1 MSDAYPS
8 GLDLYGLSNLISSIV
23 FIGLAVLV
31 FLKATHRQAGRIFA
45 LWCISVGAWA
55 FCVYQQTV
63 AHYPEQALFWSR
75 GLHVFSSFIPV
86 LFLHFILSYLNNVR
100 QSLIVALYAVACT
113 FGASFAYTNT
123 LFIREVSPITSFAF
137 YPKAGPAY
145 PLFLVYFSTCVLTGF
160 YDLWKAYQVAD
171 LARRNQMRYLLSAM
185 IIGFGGGTTTFLHVF
200 DIPIFPYGNYG
211 LVTFCAAMITYA
223 IVKHR
228 LMDITV
234 VIHKSV
240 AYGFLLASIFIPT
253 YLAVAA
259 SERATLYSVPPL
271 LAGTLIIACGLWVL
285 MKQPEALV
293 NITFSLV
300 CGAVSIW
307 LLSFFMVYSSADEA
321 EASVWGRCVYVGVVY
336 IPALFYHFTSS
347 VLQRRKPNKLI
358 AANYFTSTVFLMLLQ
373 TPYLVNGNYTYFW
386 GHYPKAG
393 LLHPLFLMYFGLAGG
408 WSLFRTYKGHLAA
421 QSINAPE
428 AARLRT
434 LFWAFAIG
442 YVSSLDF
449 AQAYGR
455 EFYPVGYVLVSVCVL
470 IVTYTLLQYQ
480 ETESALMPTS
490 PRSLLYVQTLG
501 LIPVYVAV
509 LLLIRLFTGTTQYLL
524 TGILLAT
531 FLIFAG
537 ALAGIQKRVEQAIAR
552 ILFKQRHDAYET
564 LIEFS
569 KAMVTILDLSSLSST
584 IMDTLARALGIEKI
598 SLFLQDKE
606 KSQYYLATAHGL
618 DFDEMKT
625 VTFSA
630 TARLPQHLART
641 RSIVVLEEV
650 RQGGSGPAEQ
660 AVLDS
665 LQLLQSE
672 LSIPLVN
679 KERLIGF
686 LNFGKRV
693 SRSMY
698 SEADLALLTTLAQN
712 AAVALDNAML
722 YEDLRRSRLL
732 MRRTDRLRSLET
744 IAGGFAHEIRN
755 PLTSI
760 KTFVQLAPERKHDD
774 EFMGHFSRI
783 VHEDVLRIERLIQEI
798 LDYARYMEPKFSVE
812 NLNDLVSSCLYF
824 VEVKAESKN
833 ITVEKDFSHALPNV
847 MLDRQQIKQVLLNLL
862 INAMEAMSDRGG
874 RLILRTRPLNK
885 PGGDQWGQIEV
896 RDTGPG
902 IAPAD
907 LDHIFDP
914 FYTTKHHSE
923 EREGTGLGLTI
934 VHQIIQEHHGYIEVE
949 SQQGRGTTFFV
960 NLPVRQPEDLFSREG
975 VEHEKTDSVG
985 R

>member
-1 MSDAYPS
+1 MSVFALS
-8 GLDLYGLSNLISSIV
+8 CLLTGCISLAFGLFVTLNHPTARTNRLWGLVSLSVAIWS
-23 FIGLAVLV
+23 IGLGFVTAAENYQSAIRWLHV
-31 FLKATHRQAGRIFA
+31 HY
-45 LWCISVGAWA
+45 VGAI
-55 FCVYQQTV
+55 
-63 AHYPEQALFWSR
+63 L
-75 GLHVFSSFIPV
+75 IPV
-86 LFLHFILSYLNNVR
+86 VFLHFVHVLVNKDQALIRLGAYLLGGVFLLLNFTGKLVDVVPKAEFSYYTAPLAAYPAY
-100 QSLIVALYAVACT
+100 VAFFFSAVLYAHA
-113 FGASFAYTNT
+113 
-123 LFIREVSPITSFAF
+123 L
-137 YPKAGPAY
+137 
-145 PLFLVYFSTCVLTGF
+145 LL
-160 YDLWKAYQVAD
+160 KAYYVSSGQKREQ
-171 LARRNQMRYLLSAM
+171 LKYLFCGSTVGF
-185 IIGFGGGTTTFLHVF
+185 IGGSTAFFPVF
-200 DIPIFPYGNYG
+200 DWPIFPYGIY
-211 LVTFCAAMITYA
+211 LVALYVLIIGYS
-223 IVKHR
+223 ILRHR

-240 AYGFLLASIFIPT
+240 AYGFLLAAIFIPT

-300 CGAVSIW
+300 CGAVGIW

-336 IPALFYHFTSS
+336 IPAAFYHFTSS
-347 VLQRRKPNKLI
+347 LLRDPMPNRLI
-358 AANYFTSTVFLMLLQ
+358 ATNYLISTAFLLLIP
-373 TPYLVNGNYTYFW
+373 TPYLVTGNYTYFW

-408 WSLFRTYKGHLAA
+408 WSLFRTYQGHLAA
-421 QSINAPE
+421 QTINAPE

-449 AQAYGR
+449 AQAYGH
-455 EFYPVGYVLVSVCVL
+455 EFYPVGYLLASICVL
-470 IVTYTLLQYQ
+470 MVTRMLMQYQ
-480 ETESALMPTS
+480 ETEGALMSTA
-490 PRSLLYVQTLG
+490 PRALVYVQTFG

-524 TGILLAT
+524 AGILLAT

-569 KAMVTILDLSSLSST
+569 RAMVTILDLSSLSSN

-606 KSQYYLATAHGL
+606 RSQYCLAASHGL

-625 VTFSA
+625 VTFAAS
-630 TARLPQHLART
+630 ARLPQHLART
-641 RSIVVLEEV
+641 RSIVILEEV
-650 RQGGSGPAEQ
+650 RQGRSGPAEQ

-672 LSIPLVN
+672 LCIPLVN
-679 KERLIGF
+679 KDRLIGF
-686 LNFGKRV
+686 LNFGKRA

-698 SEADLALLTTLAQN
+698 SEADLALLNTLAQN

-774 EFMGHFSRI
+774 EFIGHFSQI

-798 LDYARYMEPKFSVE
+798 LDYARYMEPKFSFDD
-812 NLNDLVSSCLYF
+812 LNEIVSSCLYF

-833 ITVEKDFSHALPNV
+833 ITIEKDFSPALPNI

-862 INAMEAMSDRGG
+862 INAMEAMGERGG
-874 RLILRTRPLNK
+874 RLIIRTQPLNK
-885 PGGDQWGQIEV
+885 SGGDQWGQIEV

-949 SQQGRGTTFFV
+949 SQLGRGTTFFV
-960 NLPVRQPEDLFSREG
+960 NLPVRQHEDLFARER

>member
-1 MSDAYPS
+1 MFDFSQYAFNPHAIP
-8 GLDLYGLSNLISSIV
+8 LIM
-23 FIGLAVLV
+23 
-31 FLKATHRQAGRIFA
+31 AG
-45 LWCISVGAWA
+45 
-55 FCVYQQTV
+55 
-63 AHYPEQALFWSR
+63 
-75 GLHVFSSFIPV
+75 
-86 LFLHFILSYLNNVR
+86 
-100 QSLIVALYAVACT
+100 IVACAL
-113 FGASFAYTNT
+113 GLFAYTS
-123 LFIREVSPITSFAF
+123 SPAARANRHFLILCLSIAVWLCATG
-137 YPKAGPAY
+137 AG
-145 PLFLVYFSTCVLTGF
+145 
-160 YDLWKAYQVAD
+160 
-171 LARRNQMRYLLSAM
+171 LLSATPALAIQWFKIDNLGVM
-185 IIGFGGGTTTFLHVF
+185 FISVAFYAFTVHFLDLSRPRSIRLGYASATLLALTILLSDQFVIGVRSYWWGFYPQWGIASIPFFAVFFSYMASAFLAYFRSYQETLSPIKRNQIKYVLIAFLFAYTGSVDFLPVFGYEVYPFGYV
-200 DIPIFPYGNYG
+200 PIFV
-211 LVTFCAAMITYA
+211 LISVLAFA
-223 IVKHR
+223 IFRYR

-234 VIHKSV
+234 VIHKGV
-240 AYGFLLASIFIPT
+240 AYGFLLAAIFIPT

-271 LAGTLIIACGLWVL
+271 LAGTVIIACGLWVL
-285 MKQPEALV
+285 MKQPQALV

-307 LLSFFMVYSSADEA
+307 LFSFFMVYSSADEA
-321 EASVWGRCVYVGVVY
+321 EASFWGRCVYVGVVF
-336 IPALFYHFTSS
+336 IPAIFYHFSSS
-347 VLQRRKPNKLI
+347 VLQRRMPNKLI
-358 AANYFTSTVFLMLLQ
+358 VINYFISTAFLLLIP
-373 TPYLVNGNYTYFW
+373 TPYLLNGDYTYFW

-408 WSLFRTYKGHLAA
+408 LSLFRIYQEHLAA
-421 QSINAPE
+421 QHSNAPDAE
-428 AARLRT
+428 RLRT

-442 YVSSLDF
+442 YMSSLDF
-449 AQAYGR
+449 AQAYGH
-455 EFYPVGYVLVSVCVL
+455 EFYPVGYLLASICVL
-470 IVTYTLLQYQ
+470 IVTRTIVKYQ
-480 ETESALMPTS
+480 SMESALMPTA
-490 PRSLLYVQTLG
+490 PRALLYVQTLG

-509 LLLIRLFTGTTQYLL
+509 LLLIRLFTGSTQYLL
-524 TGILLAT
+524 AGILLAT

-537 ALAGIQKRVEQAIAR
+537 VLAGIQKRVEKAIER
-552 ILFKQRHDAYET
+552 MLFQQRHDAYET

-569 KAMVTILDLSSLSST
+569 KAMVTILDLSALNST
-584 IMDTLARALGIEKI
+584 IMDTLARVLGIEKI
-598 SLFLQDKE
+598 SVFLLDKE
-606 KSQYYLATAHGL
+606 KEQYYLAAAHGL

-630 TARLPQHLART
+630 SARLPQHLART
-641 RSIVVLEEV
+641 RSIAVLEEL
-650 RQGGSGPAEQ
+650 RQDRDNPAEQ

-665 LQLLQSE
+665 FQLLQTE
-672 LSIPLVN
+672 LCIPLVN
-679 KERLIGF
+679 KDRLIGF
-686 LNFGKRV
+686 FNFGKRA

-698 SEADLALLTTLAQN
+698 SEADLSLLTTLAQN

-760 KTFVQLAPERKHDD
+760 KTFVQLAPERMQDD
-774 EFMGHFSRI
+774 EFIGHFSQI

-812 NLNDLVSSCLYF
+812 NLNDIVSSCLYF

-833 ITVEKDFSHALPNV
+833 INVEKDFAHTLQSV

-862 INAMEAMSDRGG
+862 INAMEAMGDRGG
-874 RLILRTRPLNK
+874 RLTVRTRQLSK
-885 PGGDQWGQIEV
+885 PDGDLWVQIEV
-896 RDTGPG
+896 SDTGPG

-934 VHQIIQEHHGYIEVE
+934 VHQIVQEHHGYIEVE
-949 SQQGRGTTFFV
+949 SHPGRGTTFFV
-960 NLPVRQPEDLFSREG
+960 NMPIRQPEDLFTRERM
-975 VEHEKTDSVG
+975 EHEKTDPVG

>member
-1 MSDAYPS
+1 MNGA
-8 GLDLYGLSNLISSIV
+8 LLQHTFALSLTS
-23 FIGLAVLV
+23 FAVLLLGLLV
-31 FLKATHRQAGRIFA
+31 FYAKRDTPTGKIFFIYCASISWWA
-45 LWCISVGAWA
+45 L
-55 FCVYQQTV
+55 F
-63 AHYPEQALFWSR
+63 QALHQSLLDPQASLLAAQLMTA
-75 GLHVFSSFIPV
+75 GGSFLIPS
-86 LFLHFILSYLNNVR
+86 LFLHFVVTLLNVPRPAWLLRGMYSVSAILAVLSFTPLMVQPPAPKFYLHNFFNPGPIY
-100 QSLIVALYAVACT
+100 LIGVAFFIGAITIGHYWLYRH
-113 FGASFAYTNT
+113 FASTSGQVKNQFAYFFFSSAIGYLGGSAN
-123 LFIREVSPITSFAF
+123 
-137 YPKAGPAY
+137 
-145 PLFLVYFSTCVLTGF
+145 FLL
-160 YDLWKAYQVAD
+160 
-171 LARRNQMRYLLSAM
+171 
-185 IIGFGGGTTTFLHVF
+185 VF
-200 DIPIFPYGNYG
+200 DIDIPLLNPWG
-211 LVTFCAAMITYA
+211 TYA
-223 IVKHR
+223 VVFYVAATSYAIARYR

-234 VIHKSV
+234 VIHKGV
-240 AYGFLLASIFIPT
+240 AYGFLLAAIFIPT

-285 MKQPEALV
+285 MKHPRALV
-293 NITFSLV
+293 NITFGLI

-307 LLSFFMVYSSADEA
+307 LFSFFMVYSSSDET
-321 EASVWGRCVYVGVVY
+321 EANFWARCVYVGVVY
-336 IPALFYHFTSS
+336 IPAVFYHFSS
-347 VLQRRKPNKLI
+347 SLLPDRMPNKLI
-358 AANYFTSTVFLMLLQ
+358 ATNYFISTAFLLLIP
-373 TPYLVNGNYTYFW
+373 TPYLVSGNYTYFW

-408 WSLFRTYKGHLAA
+408 WSLFRTYQGHLAA
-421 QSINAPE
+421 QSINASE

-442 YVSSLDF
+442 YISSLDF
-449 AQAYGR
+449 AQTYGR
-455 EFYPVGYVLVSVCVL
+455 EFYPVGYILASACVL
-470 IVTYTLLQYQ
+470 IVTHTLLQYQ
-480 ETESALMPTS
+480 ATESALVPTS
-490 PRSLLYVQTLG
+490 PRVLLYVQTLG

-960 NLPVRQPEDLFSREG
+960 NLPVRQPEDLFSRER

>member
-1 MSDAYPS
+1 M
-8 GLDLYGLSNLISSIV
+8 G
-23 FIGLAVLV
+23 
-31 FLKATHRQAGRIFA
+31 FLTGATDNQ
-45 LWCISVGAWA
+45 GATRW
-55 FCVYQQTV
+55 
-63 AHYPEQALFWSR
+63 
-75 GLHVFSSFIPV
+75 LHVHYLGAILIPV
-86 LFLHFILSYLNNVR
+86 FFLHFVQVLVNKGQALILYGGYVLSGVFLFLNFTGRLADVVPKA
-100 QSLIVALYAVACT
+100 QFSFYTAPLAAYPAYVIFFFTTVLYAHILLLREYYVSSGQKREQLKYLF
-113 FGASFAYTNT
+113 FGSTVG
-123 LFIREVSPITSFAF
+123 FIGGSTAF
-137 YPKAGPAY
+137 FP
-145 PLFLVYFSTCVLTGF
+145 
-160 YDLWKAYQVAD
+160 
-171 LARRNQMRYLLSAM
+171 
-185 IIGFGGGTTTFLHVF
+185 VF
-200 DIPIFPYGNYG
+200 DWPIFPYGIY
-211 LVTFCAAMITYA
+211 LVALYVLIIGYS
-223 IVKHR
+223 IIRHR
-228 LMDITV
+228 LMDIAV
-234 VIHKSV
+234 VIHKGV
-240 AYGFLLASIFIPT
+240 AYGFLLAAIFIPT

-259 SERATLYSVPPL
+259 SERATLYSLPPL
-271 LAGTLIIACGLWVL
+271 LAGTLIVACGLWVL
-285 MKQPEALV
+285 MKKPDSLV
-293 NITFSLV
+293 NITFNLV
-300 CGAVSIW
+300 CGAIGIW
-307 LLSFFMVYSSADEA
+307 LFSFFMVYSSSNETEA
-321 EASVWGRCVYVGVVY
+321 NFWARCVYVGVVY
-336 IPALFYHFTSS
+336 IPAAFYHFASS
-347 VLQRRKPNKLI
+347 LLQHRMPNKLI
-358 AANYFTSTVFLMLLQ
+358 ATNYFLSTAFLLLIP
-373 TPYLVNGNYTYFW
+373 TPYLINGNYTYFW

-393 LLHPLFLMYFGLAGG
+393 LLHPLFLMYFGLVGG
-408 WSLFRTYKGHLAA
+408 WALFKTYQEHQAA
-421 QSINAPE
+421 QSYNPAE
-428 AARLRT
+428 AARLKT

-442 YVSSLDF
+442 YISSLDF
-449 AQAYGR
+449 AQTHGN
-455 EFYPVGYVLVSVCVL
+455 EFYPVGYLFASICIPV
-470 IVTYTLLQYQ
+470 VTYTLLQYHPADS
-480 ETESALMPTS
+480 TLLPAA

-537 ALAGIQKRVEQAIAR
+537 ALAGIQKRVEQAIER

-569 KAMVTILDLSSLSST
+569 RAMVTILDLSSLIST
-584 IMDTLARALGIEKI
+584 IMDTLARALNIEKI

-606 KSQYYLATAHGL
+606 KSQYCLSAAHGL

-625 VTFSA
+625 VTFAAS
-630 TARLPQHLART
+630 ARLPQHLART
-641 RSIVVLEEV
+641 RSIVVLEEL
-650 RQGGSGPAEQ
+650 RHGRGGPAEQ
-660 AVLDS
+660 AVTDS

-679 KERLIGF
+679 KDRLIGF
-686 LNFGKRV
+686 LNFGKRA

-698 SEADLALLTTLAQN
+698 SESDLALLTTLAQN

-722 YEDLRRSRLL
+722 YEDLRRSRQL

-774 EFMGHFSRI
+774 EFIGHFSQV

-798 LDYARYMEPKFSVE
+798 LDYARYMEPKFSFE
-812 NLNDLVSSCLYF
+812 DLNDIVSSCLYF

-833 ITVEKDFSHALPNV
+833 ITVEKDFTPLPNV
-847 MLDRQQIKQVLLNLL
+847 MLDRQQVKQVLLNLL
-862 INAMEAMSDRGG
+862 INAMEAMGDRGG
-874 RLILRTRPLNK
+874 RLIVRTRPLRK

-949 SQQGRGTTFFV
+949 SQVGRGTTFFV
-960 NLPVRQPEDLFSREG
+960 NLPVRQPEDLFAREH
-975 VEHEKTDSVG
+975 VDHEKTDSVG